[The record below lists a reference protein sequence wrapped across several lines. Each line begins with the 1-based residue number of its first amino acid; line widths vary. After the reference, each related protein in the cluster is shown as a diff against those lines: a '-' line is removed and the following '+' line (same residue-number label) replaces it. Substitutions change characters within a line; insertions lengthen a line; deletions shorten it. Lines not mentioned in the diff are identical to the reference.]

1 MVTYRV
7 RRLPATEDE
16 DARRYHLFDRSDQ
29 LVLVAD
35 RGSAWLPDDESLQL
49 RFSRP
54 SGERVASMDL
64 PRLVDRRQ
72 DKKQNY
78 AIIYEHAVYALIT
91 AMDLSSGTSP
101 LIPPAATTNKF
112 DRLAIEVEGN
122 RWLGLC
128 WTGGEDGP
136 LLILY
141 DAAAADLPTT
151 VDPESA
157 DLPEPIGL
165 IEVGVGDYDFDL
177 TLPAGR
183 LAQGPLLGLALV
195 YLIDGEE

>member
-7 RRLPATEDE
+7 RRLPAAEDE
-16 DARRYHLFDRSDQ
+16 DAQRYHLFNRSDQ

-35 RGSAWLPDDESLQL
+35 RGSAWLPGDESPQV

-54 SGERVASMDL
+54 DGERVASMDL
-64 PRLVDRRQ
+64 PRPTDHRAG
-72 DKKQNY
+72 KKQNY

-101 LIPPAATTNKF
+101 LLPQPATTHKF

-122 RWLGLC
+122 RWLALC
-128 WTGGEDGP
+128 WTGSDEGP

-141 DAAAADLPTT
+141 DAAAADLATT

-165 IEVGVGDYDFDL
+165 IEVGVGDYEFDL
-177 TLPAGR
+177 TLPSGR
-183 LAQGPLLGLALV
+183 LAQGPLLGLALI
-195 YLIDGEE
+195 YLIDSED

>member
-64 PRLVDRRQ
+64 PRPADRRQ